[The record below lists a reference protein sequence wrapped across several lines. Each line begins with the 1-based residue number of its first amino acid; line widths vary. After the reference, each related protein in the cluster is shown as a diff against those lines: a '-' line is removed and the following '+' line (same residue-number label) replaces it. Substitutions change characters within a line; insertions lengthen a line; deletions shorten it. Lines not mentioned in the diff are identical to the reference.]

1 MRSQDNFSRNMGKY
15 LRVGV
20 FAMAGV
26 LAAAG
31 AQAEISVNRLTIG
44 TGPAGSLYGQLGA
57 TFATIIQEHSNAN
70 STARP
75 HGGTSQ
81 YLPALQRGEIDLGL
95 NSSLDS
101 GLAYNG
107 GEPYGAEMRN
117 LRGVAQILQAPFS
130 FIVKDSSGMKT
141 IADVKGKRVNVRN
154 RGLAAFTSVNQ
165 AVLATA
171 GLTEED
177 VKSIDETN
185 VLTAMQALPEDRL
198 DVTNSILFVAAH
210 READSAIP
218 GGTRVLSL
226 GDNHAP
232 IEALPGFTVRTVQPR
247 QGWVGIL
254 EPTTIAFMGS
264 LMTTG
269 VHMKEGDIYE
279 VAKIL
284 HTNWKEAQEALP
296 ALRGLKP
303 EDMVPAKLSVPFH
316 DGAIRYFRE
325 AGLWTADHDKQQAAL
340 LSK

>member
-1 MRSQDNFSRNMGKY
+1 MNFHISIRRHVASG
-15 LRVGV
+15 LRLGAI
-20 FAMAGV
+20 AMIGLVAST
-26 LAAAG
+26 A

-57 TFATIIQEHSNAN
+57 TFATIIQEHAKVT

-101 GLAYNG
+101 GLAYTG

-117 LRGVAQILQAPFS
+117 LRGIAQILKAPFS

-141 IADVKGKRVNVRN
+141 IADVKGKRVNIRN
-154 RGLAAFTSVNQ
+154 RGLAAFTAVNQ

-171 GLTEED
+171 GLTESD
-177 VKSIDETN
+177 VTSLDETN

-210 READSAIP
+210 READAAIP
-218 GGTRVLSL
+218 GGTRILSL

-232 IEALPGFTVRTVQPR
+232 IEALPGFSVETIEPR
-247 QGWVGIL
+247 QGLVGVK
-254 EPTTIAFMGS
+254 EKTTIAFLGS

-269 VHMKEGDIYE
+269 VHMKDGDIYE
-279 VAKIL
+279 VAKVM

-296 ALRGLKP
+296 ALRNLQQA
-303 EDMVPAKLSVPFH
+303 DMVPERLAVPFH
-316 DGAIRYFRE
+316 DGAIRYFKE
-325 AGLWTADHDKQQAAL
+325 VGLWTAEHDKQQAAL
-340 LSK
+340 LAK